1 VDNLLNELLFAQEN
15 ERKRVAIEI
24 HDGVAQWMVGASFG
38 IKACST
44 LISESRLVEL
54 EAELNK
60 IRETMKKSVTELR
73 RAIFNLRPIPLQEM
87 GLIPAIGQTTGALRE
102 EGVECRIEAEDNLP
116 PLSLAE
122 ETTAYWIIQESLSNI
137 RKHASATNVVI
148 RVRFQGQEMRVEIR
162 DDGDGF
168 DTEAVINSTMMLE
181 HMGLIGM
188 QERAKLI
195 GGTVSIES
203 NPGKGTAVSLRFPVL
218 PKQITTSIY

>member
-1 VDNLLNELLFAQEN
+1 MQ
-15 ERKRVAIEI
+15 
-24 HDGVAQWMVGASFG
+24 H
-38 IKACST
+38 
-44 LISESRLVEL
+44 LV
-54 EAELNK
+54 
-60 IRETMKKSVTELR
+60 
-73 RAIFNLRPIPLQEM
+73 
-87 GLIPAIGQTTGALRE
+87 
-102 EGVECRIEAEDNLP
+102 
-116 PLSLAE
+116 
-122 ETTAYWIIQESLSNI
+122 
-137 RKHASATNVVI
+137 ASATNVVI

-203 NPGKGTAVSLRFPVL
+203 NPGKGTVVSLKFPVL